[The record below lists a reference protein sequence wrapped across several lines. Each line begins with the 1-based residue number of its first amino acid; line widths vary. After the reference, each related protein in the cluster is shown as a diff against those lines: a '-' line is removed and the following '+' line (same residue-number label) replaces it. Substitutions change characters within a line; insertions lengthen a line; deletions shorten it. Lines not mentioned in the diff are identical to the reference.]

1 MVITIAQLHSTKPEL
16 RFCSGS
22 NPARGVLEIWDDE
35 DLWQWYRLEIR
46 MNAFRRSTIPRKQF
60 IIELNRNSC
69 PYCLYAKK
77 ESWPNLPV
85 GCTFPLISKS
95 SQRSTRYRN
104 NVNFVNLKD
113 MESVFDC
120 IHNYITVDN
129 DWSLGL
135 NFCQDEY
142 KRNLQ
147 IKSQNL
153 KFFKSTPKL
162 FLP

>member
-35 DLWQWYRLEIR
+35 DLWQWSRLEIR

-60 IIELNRNSC
+60 ITELNRNSY

-85 GCTFPLISKS
+85 GCTFLLISKS
-95 SQRSTRYRN
+95 SQRSARYRN
-104 NVNFVNLKD
+104 NVNFVNLKG
-113 MESVFDC
+113 MESVFNC

-129 DWSLGL
+129 DRS
-135 NFCQDEY
+135 
-142 KRNLQ
+142 
-147 IKSQNL
+147 
-153 KFFKSTPKL
+153 
-162 FLP
+162 